1 MGLIFVFTEILV
13 DRYSN
18 SLPVLHQKSDI
29 MDCTQTAFVQI
40 LSYFRRYSYKLIRT
54 AFIFAGIY
62 FFLTALIR
70 DVTKVSVRLT
80 SVEKRLGRLE
90 EIVGRGGN
98 PLEILDTEFPVFKT
112 MNEYKDIKNHPSDM
126 VRTEITSGPL
136 F

>member
-1 MGLIFVFTEILV
+1 M
-13 DRYSN
+13 
-18 SLPVLHQKSDI
+18 
-29 MDCTQTAFVQI
+29 
-40 LSYFRRYSYKLIRT
+40 
-54 AFIFAGIY
+54 
-62 FFLTALIR
+62 
-70 DVTKVSVRLT
+70 SVRLT

-112 MNEYKDIKNHPSDM
+112 MDEYKDIENHPSDM